1 MNLLIAIG
9 LPAVA
14 GLVLLVLATGETNRD
29 DDGRRRRNLL
39 SCTASLLT
47 VAVTLAFSLAAALG
61 RDAVRMSFVVGSDAA
76 LATTGLGGVLLPIV
90 VAVGLLT
97 LIFAVGDGVRPAA
110 RFHGLM
116 LVFLAAVIV
125 TVTAQTLPVLLLA
138 WEIMGATSYA
148 LIGFTWTAPAAV
160 SAGLTAF
167 LTTRVGDLGLY
178 LAAGAAVAAGTG
190 LGLDDLSNAAAPWAH
205 VMAAGFLL
213 AGLGKAA
220 QLPFSHWLSGAM
232 HGPAAVSALLH
243 SAAMVAM
250 GGYLLLR
257 MHPLLAA
264 TGWAAPTTAWIGAAT
279 AIVLGVVA
287 LAQSDVKQLLA
298 ASTASQLGFV
308 VLAAGVGATVGGAAQ
323 LVAHAATK
331 ALLFI
336 VAGAW
341 LTAVGT
347 KQLSG
352 LRGIARRW
360 PLVGILF
367 VAGAVTL
374 GGLPPFSIWF
384 TKDAVLGAAAESNP
398 MLYVAGLVGV
408 ALSAAYAAKAAT
420 IVLSAPTTAAPREWD
435 AELPGTRRIT
445 ALAVAPMI
453 VLTGAALLLGVLML
467 PPVATAFATVIGV
480 APEPALTAAGLGV
493 AAVVALIAAAVA
505 SRYTVPRWSLAADW
519 MGLQRAVDGVLV
531 QPVDALARHAARID
545 DLLAAA
551 VQSGADVVL
560 RAAAITR
567 AVDERAIGGGGVGS
581 VVRVAAGL
589 ARVASAS
596 QTGRVHQYYLGLAA
610 GLAAAIVLLLVVS

>member
-1 MNLLIAIG
+1 MNLLIAVG
-9 LPAVA
+9 LPALG
-14 GLVLLVLATGETNRD
+14 GLVLLILATGEAGRD
-29 DDGRRRRNLL
+29 RHGRHRRNSL

-47 VAVTLAFSLAAALG
+47 AAATLAFSAAAALG
-61 RDAVRMSFVVGSDAA
+61 RDAVRMPFVVGSDAA
-76 LATTGLGGVLLPIV
+76 LAATGLGGVLLPIV

-97 LIFAVGDGVRPAA
+97 LIFAVGDGVAPPA

-148 LIGFTWTAPAAV
+148 LIGFTWRAPAAV
-160 SAGLTAF
+160 SAGLSAF
-167 LTTRVGDLGLY
+167 LTTRTGDVGLY

-190 LGLDDLSNAAAPWAH
+190 LGLDDLGRAESPWIH
-205 VMAAGFLL
+205 VMAAGFLM
-213 AGLGKAA
+213 AGLGKSA

-264 TGWAAPTTAWIGAAT
+264 TGWAGPTTAWIGAAT

-287 LAQSDVKQLLA
+287 LAQSDLKQLLA

-308 VLAAGVGATVGGAAQ
+308 VLAAGVGATVGGAGQ
-323 LVAHAATK
+323 LIAHAATK

-352 LRGIARRW
+352 LRGVAQRW

-374 GGLPPFSIWF
+374 GGLPPFAIWF
-384 TKDAVLGAAAESNP
+384 TKDAVLGAVAESNP
-398 MLYVAGLVGV
+398 MLYAAGLVGV
-408 ALSAAYAAKAAT
+408 ALSAGYAAKAAN
-420 IVLSAPTTAAPREWD
+420 IVLSAPTTAPPREWD
-435 AELPGTRRIT
+435 AEMPGTRRIT

-453 VLTGAALLLGVLML
+453 VLTGAAILLGTLVL
-467 PPVATAFATVIGV
+467 PPVATAFATAIGV
-480 APEPALTAAGLGV
+480 APGPALTAAGLG
-493 AAVVALIAAAVA
+493 ATAVVALIAAGVA
-505 SRYTVPRWSLAADW
+505 SRVTDPRWPLAADW
-519 MGLQRAVDGVLV
+519 MGLQRAVDGGVV
-531 QPVDALARHAARID
+531 KPVDALARRAARID
-545 DLLAAA
+545 DVLAAA
-551 VQSGADVVL
+551 VQSCADVVV
-560 RAAAITR
+560 RAATITR
-567 AVDERAIGGGGVGS
+567 IVDERAIGDGGVGS
-581 VVRVAAGL
+581 VVRVAAGF

-596 QTGRVHQYYLGLAA
+596 QTGRVHQYYLGLVA
-610 GLAAAIVLLLVVS
+610 GLAAAIVLLLLVS